1 MQPEFDDEEPI
12 NPFDFWEGANFKLKI
27 VKKDGYWN
35 YDNSEFGSPSALL
48 DDDDAMEAIWKKEY
62 SLADLVSQDKFKT
75 YDELQKRLNMVLGL
89 DKVAPK
95 SASHDEEEEYESYMP
110 KRTKED
116 DVTEELEA
124 SYRKSKQ
131 PSELPASMKQELD
144 NLSSSSDDD
153 DDIMAKFQGLMD
165 D

>member
-1 MQPEFDDEEPI
+1 
-12 NPFDFWEGANFKLKI
+12 

-95 SASHDEEEEYESYMP
+95 SASHDEEEEYESYTP